1 MPDLRHVQIFE
12 RYFES
17 RVVQQYNEMEILS
30 FVTACRV
37 MADGVFSAIAQI
49 MELEMSFKR
58 KEMVG
63 IFNLTLIVSV

>member
-1 MPDLRHVQIFE
+1 
-12 RYFES
+12 
-17 RVVQQYNEMEILS
+17 MEILS